1 MAYAAKPLVEAELAV
16 GRWRATDC
24 VVLLA
29 RAATHRKASGGPL
42 PSPCAHSPR
51 ARCFRRIPPRVS
63 FHRYPFHGIIFTLSR
78 YSEKRM
84 AAPSFPLFSHPT
96 THMALCDSHSL
107 APITGILSQWVPT
120 PFDFIDNLFRR
131 VFRPLCRLGRRFAV
145 PALVTRST
153 SKSDSPTLSR
163 LFVSR
168 SWARGH

>member
-1 MAYAAKPLVEAELAV
+1 MRDHSAP
-16 GRWRATDC
+16 RTH
-24 VVLLA
+24 A
-29 RAATHRKASGGPL
+29 RDTSYDSTLSSYRPHHVCIHIRVHFLHRVRTHRARGASAGYL
-42 PSPCAHSPR
+42 
-51 ARCFRRIPPRVS
+51 PRVS

-131 VFRPLCRLGRRFAV
+131 AFRPLRRLGRRFVV

-153 SKSDSPTLSR
+153 SRSDFTLSR
-163 LFVSR
+163 LFRFEVMG
-168 SWARGH
+168 ARTLQI

>member
-1 MAYAAKPLVEAELAV
+1 M
-16 GRWRATDC
+16 R
-24 VVLLA
+24 
-29 RAATHRKASGGPL
+29 THRARGASAGYL
-42 PSPCAHSPR
+42 
-51 ARCFRRIPPRVS
+51 PRVS

-131 VFRPLCRLGRRFAV
+131 VFRPLRRLGRRFAV

-153 SKSDSPTLSR
+153 SRSDSYSLATFRFEVMSADIKYRATLTAMLERDRVCVHMAPSFRVRRRNCR
-163 LFVSR
+163 LTPK
-168 SWARGH
+168 

>member
-1 MAYAAKPLVEAELAV
+1 MWCYWRGRLRTARLA
-16 GRWRATDC
+16 D
-24 VVLLA
+24 
-29 RAATHRKASGGPL
+29 PL
-42 PSPCAHSPR
+42 PSPCAHSSR
-51 ARCFRRIPPRVS
+51 ARCFRRIPSRVS

-131 VFRPLCRLGRRFAV
+131 AFRPLRRLGRRFAV

-153 SKSDSPTLSR
+153 SRSDSYSLATFRFEVMGARALKNIGR
-163 LFVSR
+163 L
-168 SWARGH
+168 

>member
-1 MAYAAKPLVEAELAV
+1 MVWCYWRGRLRTARLA
-16 GRWRATDC
+16 
-24 VVLLA
+24 
-29 RAATHRKASGGPL
+29 GPL
-42 PSPCAHSPR
+42 PSPRGRTHR
-51 ARCFRRIPPRVS
+51 ARAVLPQDTFPRVS

-131 VFRPLCRLGRRFAV
+131 AFRPLRRLGRRFVV

-153 SKSDSPTLSR
+153 SRADFALSR
-163 LFVSR
+163 LFRVEVMG
-168 SWARGH
+168 ARTLQI